1 MFLELLI
8 LLITVVLVY
17 DYLSK
22 KRVNDVLSYMPGP
35 RSLPLVGNILAYV
48 GRTPEDIFNLI
59 AANRQKY
66 GPLYR
71 VWIFNR
77 PAVFCADPKD
87 VEVILTSSKLITKN
101 SLYDM
106 LVGWLGYGL
115 LISTGPKWHSRR
127 KAITPTFHFKI
138 LEQFVEVFDQQG
150 KELVEA
156 IRDKA
161 DGKTVFDIYPFICR
175 MALDIIAE
183 TSMGTKINAQK
194 NPNFGYVR
202 AVSDITA
209 IFSKRL
215 LKAWY
220 RLDVPFKL
228 LEPNLYKRQIE
239 TIRKM
244 HDFTENVIQKRR
256 DALEKE
262 IAEGNSFAK
271 EKNDE
276 DIGITKKMALL
287 DVLLQSTI
295 DGKPLSNEDIREE
308 VDTFMFEG
316 HDTTTSAMSFTLF
329 LVSRHPEVQTKAFEE
344 IRDVLGLD
352 TTKPITLHDLNNLK
366 YLECVIKEGLRLY
379 PPVPLIGRRFQEDS
393 EINGKKIPAG
403 TDFTIG
409 IYVIL
414 RDGEY
419 FPKPND
425 FIPER
430 HSAENENNAEK
441 TNPYA
446 YIPFSAG
453 PRNCIGQKF
462 AILEMKSTISKIL
475 RNYELLP
482 LGEDVRPMMNLV
494 TRSVN
499 GVQMGLKPRVY

>member
-1 MFLELLI
+1 MFFELVV
-8 LLITVVLVY
+8 LLITILFVY

-35 RSLPLVGNILAYV
+35 KSLPLVGNILSYV

-59 AANRQKY
+59 ASNRQKY
-66 GPLYR
+66 GPMYR

-87 VEVILTSSKLITKN
+87 VEVILNSSKHITKN

-115 LISTGPKWHSRR
+115 LISTGQKWHSRR

-138 LEQFVEVFDQQG
+138 LEQFVEVFDEQG
-150 KELVEA
+150 KELIEA
-156 IRDKA
+156 IKDKA
-161 DGKTVFDIYPFICR
+161 DGKTAFNIYPFICR

-183 TSMGTKINAQK
+183 TSMGTKVNAQK

-202 AVSDITA
+202 AVTDITA
-209 IFSKRL
+209 LFSKRL

-220 RLDVPFKL
+220 RLDLPFRL
-228 LEPNLYKRQIE
+228 LEPSLYKKQME
-239 TIRKM
+239 TIQKM
-244 HDFTENVIQKRR
+244 HDFTENVIRTRR
-256 DALEKE
+256 EALEKE
-262 IAEGNSFAK
+262 ISEGK
-271 EKNDE
+271 LKNQVESNE
-276 DIGITKKMALL
+276 DLGISKKMALL

-316 HDTTTSAMSFTLF
+316 HDTTTSAISFTLF
-329 LVSRHPEVQTKAFEE
+329 LVSRHPEVQRKAFEE
-344 IRDVLGLD
+344 IHDVIGDD
-352 TTKPITLHDLNNLK
+352 TSKSITLHDLNNLR

-379 PPVPLIGRRFQEDS
+379 PPVPLIGRRFQEDV
-393 EINGKKIPAG
+393 EINGKMIPGG

-419 FPKPND
+419 FTKPNE

-430 HSAENENNAEK
+430 HLTENTAEK
-441 TNPYA
+441 SNPYA

-475 RNYELLP
+475 RNYELLA

-499 GVQMGLKPRVY
+499 GVQVGLKQRIY

>member
-1 MFLELLI
+1 MFLELVV
-8 LLITVVLVY
+8 LLISIVLAY

-48 GRTPEDIFNLI
+48 GQTPEDIFNLI
-59 AANRQKY
+59 SSNRQKY

-87 VEVILTSSKLITKN
+87 VEVILNSSKHITKN

-106 LVGWLGYGL
+106 LVDWLGYGL
-115 LISTGPKWHSRR
+115 LISTGQKWHSRR
-127 KAITPTFHFKI
+127 KVITPTFHFKI

-150 KELVEA
+150 KELLEA
-156 IRDKA
+156 INDKA
-161 DGKTVFDIYPFICR
+161 DGKTAFDIYPFICR
-175 MALDIIAE
+175 MALDVIAE
-183 TSMGTKINAQK
+183 TSMGTKVYAQK
-194 NPNFGYVR
+194 NPNIGYVR

-209 IFSKRL
+209 LFSKRL

-220 RLDVPFKL
+220 RLDIPFKI
-228 LEPNLYKRQIE
+228 LEPGLYKKQTE
-239 TIRKM
+239 TIKKM

-256 DALEKE
+256 AALEKE
-262 IAEGNSFAK
+262 IVDGKFINQMNT
-271 EKNDE
+271 ND
-276 DIGITKKMALL
+276 DIGINKKMALL

-329 LVSRHPEVQTKAFEE
+329 LISRHPEVQNKAFEE
-344 IRDVLGLD
+344 IRDVIGED
-352 TTKPITLHDLNNLK
+352 TTKSITLHDLNNLK

-379 PPVPLIGRRFQEDS
+379 PPVPLIGRRFQEDT

-409 IYVIL
+409 IYVML

-430 HSAENENNAEK
+430 HLAENTAEK
-441 TNPYA
+441 SNPYA

-482 LGEDVRPMMNLV
+482 LGEHVRPMMNLV

-499 GVQMGLKPRVY
+499 GVQVGLKPRV